1 MNAQALG
8 KVEQSGN
15 ALMAVE
21 VLLVEAE
28 VLLAHGGEQRALA
41 CAALQTACD
50 MARGQGALSWQ
61 LRATLAL
68 AKITA
73 EDDGPAAACELL
85 APLLAE
91 FSEGHDRGDLKQAA
105 MLLAEWGQ
113 VAVAE
118 TAVC

>member
-1 MNAQALG
+1 
-8 KVEQSGN
+8 
-15 ALMAVE
+15 MAVE

-50 MARGQGALSWQ
+50 VARSQRALSWQ

-68 AKITA
+68 ARLTA
-73 EDDGPAAACELL
+73 EDEGPSAACELL
-85 APLLAE
+85 APLMGE
-91 FSEGHDRGDLKQAA
+91 FKEGHDRGDLKQAA
-105 MLLAEWGQ
+105 KLLAEWGQ